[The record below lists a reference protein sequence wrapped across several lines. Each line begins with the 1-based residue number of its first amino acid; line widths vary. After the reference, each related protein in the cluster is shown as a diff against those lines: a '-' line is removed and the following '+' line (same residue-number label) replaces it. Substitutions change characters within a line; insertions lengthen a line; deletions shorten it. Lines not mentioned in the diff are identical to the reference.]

1 MNSSN
6 PSALTRSVLL
16 YTWGGGILRRTVVV
30 LLESSTYM
38 NSSNPS
44 ALTRSVLLYTWG
56 GGHIE
61 ENCGCS
67 VGEQHIHELEQS
79 FSTYKVSIII
89 YMGGGILRRTVV
101 VLLES
106 STYMN
111 SSNPSALTRSVLLY
125 TWGGHIEENCGCSVG
140 EQHIHELE
148 QSFSTYKVS
157 IIIYMGGAY

>member
-1 MNSSN
+1 M
-6 PSALTRSVLL
+6 
-16 YTWGGGILRRTVVV
+16 
-30 LLESSTYM
+30 
-38 NSSNPS
+38 
-44 ALTRSVLLYTWG
+44 
-56 GGHIE
+56 
-61 ENCGCS
+61 
-67 VGEQHIHELEQS
+67 
-79 FSTYKVSIII
+79 
-89 YMGGGILRRTVV
+89 V

-157 IIIYMGGAY
+157 IIIYMGGGILRRTVVVLLESNTYMNSSNPSALTRSVLLYHMIGGHIEENCCCSVGEQHIHELEQSFSTYKVSIIISYDRGAY